1 VATEKQQHHSRRG
14 ALRLLAGGLAAGA
27 AVMAGAVGLG
37 FLYPV
42 PKVEIRPRFICL
54 RHQVGGGK
62 TMELLDDAGRKVM
75 LIEKADGELM
85 AIGTV
90 CTHLGCSVFYRPPG
104 SSLSRGA
111 AAGSNGDAK
120 GGQRS
125 ALGQFE
131 CPCHD
136 GWFDA
141 EGTPT
146 AGPPERPLPRYPVTV
161 RDGKVFVKLA

>member
-1 VATEKQQHHSRRG
+1 MAENSPSLLDRRG
-14 ALRLLAGGLAAGA
+14 ALRVLAGGLAAGA
-27 AVMAGAVGLG
+27 ACLAGAVGVG

-42 PKVEIRPRFICL
+42 PKIEQKPRFICL
-54 RHQVGGGK
+54 RRQVSPERPI
-62 TMELLDDAGRKVM
+62 ELLDEEGRKVLLM
-75 LIEKADGELM
+75 EKTGGELM
-85 AIGTV
+85 AIGTT
-90 CTHLGCSVFYRPPG
+90 CTHLGCSVFYR
-104 SSLSRGA
+104 A
-111 AAGSNGDAK
+111 AE
-120 GGQRS
+120 
-125 ALGQFE
+125 GQFE

>member
-1 VATEKQQHHSRRG
+1 MSDQTLDRRG
-14 ALRLLAGGLAAGA
+14 AMRVIAAGLAGGAAALAGGI
-27 AVMAGAVGLG
+27 AVG

-42 PKVEIRPRFICL
+42 PKVEQKPRFICL
-54 RHQVGGGK
+54 RRQVSSERP
-62 TMELLDDAGRKVM
+62 MELLDDDGRKVLLM
-75 LIEKADGELM
+75 EKSDGELM
-85 AIGTV
+85 AIGTT

-104 SSLSRGA
+104 SALNRGA
-111 AAGSNGDAK
+111 AAGSNGDAQ
-120 GGQRS
+120 GGQGT

-146 AGPPERPLPRYPVTV
+146 AGPPDRPLPRYPVTV
-161 RDGKVFVKLA
+161 SDGKVFVKLA